1 MFNIPSKFAFKLIFL
16 FYPLDVVTFIVHAIP
31 SDEYLN
37 GGAIATLAGIEKVI
51 SEGLLS
57 DYEI

>member
-1 MFNIPSKFAFKLIFL
+1 LFNIPSKFAFKLIFL
-16 FYPLDVVTFIVHAIP
+16 FYSLDVVTFAVHAIP
-31 SDEYLN
+31 TGKRLN